1 MSNVALTLQE
11 RIELVRSAIER
22 IRDAK
27 AQLKESGCTSSEKP
41 FFDLSKRA
49 EARGHL
55 EAARYNWRGLWSNVE
70 VILQEGLRE
79 ELR

>member
-11 RIELVRSAIER
+11 RINLVRSAIER

-27 AQLKESGCTSSEKP
+27 EK
-41 FFDLSKRA
+41 
-49 EARGHL
+49 HL
-55 EAARYNWRGLWSNVE
+55 ETQADPYSDSDDRCAARESFRDAERDFGNQWQNVE
-70 VILQEGLRE
+70 LILQEGLRE

>member
-1 MSNVALTLQE
+1 MSNVALTLTE
-11 RIELVRSAIER
+11 RINLVRSAIER

-27 AQLKESGCTSSEKP
+27 EK
-41 FFDLSKRA
+41 
-49 EARGHL
+49 HL
-55 EAARYNWRGLWSNVE
+55 EAQADPTADSDDRGSARESFRDTERDFGNQWKNVE